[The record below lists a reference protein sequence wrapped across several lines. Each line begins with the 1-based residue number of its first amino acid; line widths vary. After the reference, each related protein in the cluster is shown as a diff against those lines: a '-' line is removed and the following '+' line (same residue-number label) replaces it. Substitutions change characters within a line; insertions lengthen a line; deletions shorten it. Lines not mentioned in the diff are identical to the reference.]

1 VTKIVPLDQIL
12 KRLPKIDVIGEI
24 ERGFVALS
32 EGKVEVPPVG
42 ELLFPEE
49 NGELHIKYGAVRGDS
64 VFVVKLA
71 TGFFNNPKFG
81 LPPFSGCML
90 VLSAKTGQVLHILL
104 EEGEL
109 TNHRTAAAGAVVARH
124 LTPHRLEV
132 IGICGSGVQARLQAN

>member
-1 VTKIVPLDQIL
+1 MDEGRRLTKVVPLDQIL
-12 KRLPKIDVIGEI
+12 KVLPDIDVIGEI

-49 NGELHIKYGAVRGDS
+49 NGELHIKYGAVRGDH

-71 TGFFNNPKFG
+71 TGFFNNPKLG
-81 LPPFSGCML
+81 MQPFSGCML
-90 VLSAKTGQVLHILL
+90 FLPAKTDELLYVLH

-109 TNHRTAAAGAVVARH
+109 TNHRPAAAAAVVSRH
-124 LTPHRLEV
+124 LAPHRL
-132 IGICGSGVQARLQAN
+132 